1 MSKSILTS
9 KFDIIDNEKNREK
22 FKEMTGKIML
32 NILEGNHM
40 GKISD
45 DVNLPPWEIE
55 HNIYLMLHT
64 LKCHVGLKRYLKI
77 LFMK

>member
-1 MSKSILTS
+1 MLKTR
-9 KFDIIDNEKNREK
+9 FEIIDNEKNK
-22 FKEMTGKIML
+22 SKYKEMVGKLML

-45 DVNLPPWEIE
+45 DLNLPPWEIE
-55 HNIYLMLHT
+55 HNIDVMLWT
-64 LKCHVGLKRYLKI
+64 LKCHVGWKRYLKI

>member
-1 MSKSILTS
+1 MFKTR
-9 KFDIIDNEKNREK
+9 FEIIDNEKNK
-22 FKEMTGKIML
+22 SKYKEMVGKLML

-45 DVNLPPWEIE
+45 DLNLPPWEIE
-55 HNIYLMLHT
+55 HNIDEMLWT
-64 LKCHVGLKRYLKI
+64 LKCHVGWKRYLKI